1 MEKTLHAS
9 NFRFGID
16 LFPAEKDECIDLP
29 FKRSVLAIL
38 IVAAMAIAMTI
49 PAISV
54 FRSAAADWG
63 RLDSLFDLVGAL
75 FSTGW
80 LMGWSIGLLFLYSLL
95 AVLFIGREKLIL
107 APGNVQLRAGLPFMF
122 FQVSLDPGRI
132 EKLHHSQPKAK
143 SSHAWRGPHLAFEYD
158 GAPMEVGSDLS
169 AEAAQQLAERIQALP
184 PSVAQ
189 TEVATGTMESALPL
203 KNGIATPVPADLHD
217 RQNPYNTLPAIA
229 LVGANLLPLAGVLLF
244 GWDLGTIMV
253 LFWAESAIIGAY
265 HLLNLAVTYR
275 WLTLLL
281 GPLFIGHFGA
291 FMAVHFLFIYSL
303 FITGLAGD
311 GPGDSLIEV
320 GQLFYTLW
328 PALLALC
335 ISHGISFVIHFEKP
349 ATNDLPVIREQMSAP
364 YRRIVIM
371 HVTIIL
377 GGGLSLAV
385 GTPVFALIL
394 LILLKTFVDLRS
406 HRKQHSAAGSN
417 QTMTK

>member
-1 MEKTLHAS
+1 MQKALHAS

-16 LFPAEKDECIDLP
+16 LFPADKNERIDLP
-29 FKRSVLAIL
+29 FKRSALAIL
-38 IVAAMAIAMTI
+38 IVAAMALVMTI

-63 RLDSLFDLVGAL
+63 RLESLFDLVGAL

-95 AVLFIGREKLIL
+95 AVLLIGRETLIL

-122 FQVSLDPGRI
+122 FRVSLDPGRI
-132 EKLHHSQPKAK
+132 EKLHHRQPKAK
-143 SSHAWRGPHLAFEYD
+143 SSYAWRGPHLAFEYE
-158 GAPMEVGSDLS
+158 GAPMEVGSELS
-169 AEAAQQLAERIQALP
+169 AGAALRLAERIQALP
-184 PSVAQ
+184 PAVDR
-189 TEVATGTMESALPL
+189 TEVPTGTMESALPF
-203 KNGIATPVPADLHD
+203 KNGTGMPVPADLHD
-217 RQNPYNTLPAIA
+217 RHKPYSTLPVIA

-253 LFWAESAIIGAY
+253 LFWAESGIIGAY
-265 HLLNLAVTYR
+265 HLLKLAFTYH

-281 GPLFIGHFGA
+281 GPLFMGHFGA

-303 FITGLAGD
+303 FISGLDGD

-335 ISHGISFVIHFEKP
+335 ISHGISFVIHFKKP
-349 ATNDLPVIREQMSAP
+349 ATTGLPAIREQMSAP

-406 HRKQHSAAGSN
+406 HRKQHSATGSD
-417 QTMTK
+417 QTLAE